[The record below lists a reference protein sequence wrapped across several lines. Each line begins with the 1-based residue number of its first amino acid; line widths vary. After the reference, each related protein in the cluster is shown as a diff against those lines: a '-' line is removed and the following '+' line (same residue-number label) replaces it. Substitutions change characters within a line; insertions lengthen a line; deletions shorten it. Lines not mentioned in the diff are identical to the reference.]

1 MNVSARAETLT
12 VPTSRPRSTFRGRV
26 VARLLL
32 VIAAVLRRLPNRLL
46 HRLAHRIG
54 GLLYATQGS
63 RRALVRSNLRRVLA
77 YAGSPAATDEKA
89 LDRLV
94 RDAFGHYVRSYLE
107 GAIIS
112 AYDGPHLANRVRPDD
127 PALAEEVMGPAGS
140 GQRPLIFVGLH
151 FGAIELPALW
161 LTRVRG
167 LRLTSPMET
176 IDNPDLQRYFE
187 RTRAAAGLQLIPTQG
202 AARVLAARL
211 EAGETVAIVADR
223 VVSGTGARVEF
234 FGAPARLPLGPAV
247 LALESGAPAWAVASR
262 RVGPGD
268 YRSELARIA
277 MPANG
282 TRKERLAGF
291 LANQARAF
299 EKLIAVAPEQWWA
312 LFFPIWEDAA

>member
-1 MNVSARAETLT
+1 MTAGTAAVEVPARRRRGSL
-12 VPTSRPRSTFRGRV
+12 RGRLSAQLLFV
-26 VARLLL
+26 V
-32 VIAAVLRRLPNRLL
+32 AAVLRRLPDRLL

-54 GLLYATQGS
+54 GLLYATQRS
-63 RRALVRSNLRRVLA
+63 RRALVRSNLQRVLA
-77 YAGSPAATDEKA
+77 YVESPAATDEKA
-89 LDRLV
+89 LNRLV

-107 GAIIS
+107 GAIIP
-112 AYDGPHLANRVRPDD
+112 AYDGPHLADRVQPDD
-127 PALAEEVMGPAGS
+127 PALAETVMGPAGS
-140 GQRPLIFVGLH
+140 GQRRLIFVGLH

-161 LTRVRG
+161 LVRVRG

-187 RTRAAAGLQLIPTQG
+187 RTRGAAGLQLIPTQG

-223 VVSGTGARVEF
+223 VVASTGARVEF

-247 LALESGAPAWAVASR
+247 LALEAGAPVWAVATR
-262 RVGPGD
+262 RVGWGD
-268 YRSELARIA
+268 YRSELEKIE
-277 MPANG
+277 MPADG

-299 EKLIAVAPEQWWA
+299 ERLITVAPEQWWA
-312 LFFPIWEDAA
+312 LFFPIWEDPA